1 MRHLTVNTP
10 VRAPGGFTLAYVRT
24 YFEERTRGADAAEF
38 SLRLPLYALAAGH
51 LSVDKPVTIEA
62 RYVSKH
68 GAPDSIEVSWS
79 PQGTMAIPSF
89 AGTFATT
96 TSADGGCLLAL
107 TGTYAA
113 PGGIAGAA
121 FDALVGG
128 NIARATIERLLQQ
141 LATATEADYRTRL
154 SM

>member
-1 MRHLTVNTP
+1 
-10 VRAPGGFTLAYVRT
+10 
-24 YFEERTRGADAAEF
+24 
-38 SLRLPLYALAAGH
+38 LYALNAGR
-51 LSVDKPVTIEA
+51 LSVEKPVTIEA
-62 RYVSKH
+62 RHVSKR
-68 GAPDSIEVSWS
+68 GSPDSIEVSWS

-89 AGTFATT
+89 AGTFAT
-96 TSADGGCLLAL
+96 SAHGEGGCLLAL

-128 NIARATIERLLQQ
+128 NIARATIEGLLQQ
-141 LATATEADYRTRL
+141 LATAAEADYRTRL